1 MKIVLVVA
9 IISFLVSLW
18 VRNNKGNA
26 KAQPNNIVSS
36 KLALKSNVSIKPE
49 EFVSKLDSL
58 GYFKYADDKN
68 IELLKKDNL
77 SSFKKDGTWG
87 RLWDD
92 ETLIPLDYRNYGSD
106 GETLFE
112 QGGFDAILKDM
123 KPTFDKIG
131 FTLSVD
137 EQFEEWDSE
146 NEWLNHRI
154 TLNGTEYVIF
164 KNFKG
169 YGWGEA
175 AQRFAE
181 IINAEFE
188 KQGIDERVYL
198 INGGNDGSLIV
209 LDSQLYNYFYEVFT
223 EPQWK
228 PLEVK
233 EWAKVMR
240 IAPMNLD

>member
-9 IISFLVSLW
+9 IIAFTASLW
-18 VRNNKGNA
+18 LKGKRANRA
-26 KAQPNNIVSS
+26 SIQQINTPLPSTPEPALQSS
-36 KLALKSNVSIKPE
+36 SSIKPE

-58 GYFKYADDKN
+58 GYFKYADGKN
-68 IELLKKDNL
+68 VELLKKDNL
-77 SSFKKDGTWG
+77 ENFKKYGTWG

-92 ETLIPLDYRNYGSD
+92 ETLQPLDYRNYGCD

-112 QGGFDAILKDM
+112 QDGFNALLKDM

-137 EQFEEWDSE
+137 EHFEEWDSE
-146 NEWLNHRI
+146 NEWLNHTI
-154 TLNGTEYVIF
+154 TLNGTKYVVF

-181 IINAEFE
+181 IINTELE
-188 KQGIDERVYL
+188 KQNIDERIYL

-209 LDSQLYNYFYEVFT
+209 LVVSISLCKRV
-223 EPQWK
+223 
-228 PLEVK
+228 
-233 EWAKVMR
+233 
-240 IAPMNLD
+240 